1 MIKRILLLASVTL
14 LAACSSGGSSSTPGT
29 TPGTTDP
36 TDPTPPSGDGARAGA
51 YIGDFGSGN
60 GVYVLAADNSIS
72 GLALNAD
79 GTAQSLFGNL
89 GAGSTFTGD
98 LRSHYHTGSTPAG
111 QGIFSAGEPGA
122 NAPTPAATS
131 FNLNIVDGQTIE
143 SLSGSAVNLTAA
155 GDGALSA
162 ATPTGVA
169 GSWSGRHQFCG
180 ADLTQCSNLLTEIT
194 FSGTTVTG
202 RTVIVSA
209 AGEET
214 FPNAI
219 AGSIAAVNGDVS
231 TLTFT
236 WNNNTYNGSI
246 AFLPNSTT
254 QLVFLGETTAA
265 GVGNATIASLLTR

>member
-1 MIKRILLLASVTL
+1 MIKRMLLLASVTL
-14 LAACSSGGSSSTPGT
+14 LAACSGGGSSSTPGT
-29 TPGTTDP
+29 T
-36 TDPTPPSGDGARAGA
+36 DPTPPTGDGTRAGA

-60 GVYVLAADNSIS
+60 GVYVLAADNSLS

-79 GTAQSLFGNL
+79 GSAQSLFGNL

-98 LRSHYHTGSTPAG
+98 LRSHYHTSSTPAG

-143 SLSGSAVNLTAA
+143 SLSGAAVNLTAA

-162 ATPTGVA
+162 ATPTAVA

-194 FSGTTVTG
+194 FAGTTVTG
-202 RTVIVSA
+202 RTVILSST
-209 AGEET
+209 GEES

-219 AGSIAAVNGDVS
+219 SGSIAAVNGDVS

-265 GVGNATIASLLTR
+265 GAGNATIASLLTR

>member
-1 MIKRILLLASVTL
+1 MIKQILLLAGVTL
-14 LAACSSGGSSSTPGT
+14 LSACSGGGSSSTPT
-29 TPGTTDP
+29 TPV
-36 TDPTPPSGDGARAGA
+36 TPPAGDGTRAGA

-72 GLALNAD
+72 GLALNAN

-89 GAGSTFTGD
+89 GTGSTFTGS
-98 LRSHYHTGSTPAG
+98 LRSHYHTSSTPAD
-111 QGIFSAGEPGA
+111 QGIFSAGEAGA
-122 NAPTPAATS
+122 NAPTPAPTT

-143 SLSGSAVNLTAA
+143 NLSGSAVNLTAA

-162 ATPTGVA
+162 ATPAGVA
-169 GSWSGRHQFCG
+169 GSWTGRHQFCG
-180 ADLTQCSNLLTEIT
+180 TDLTQCSVLLTEIT
-194 FSGTTVTG
+194 FAGTAVSG
-202 RTVIVSA
+202 RTVILSST
-209 AGEET
+209 GDET

-219 AGSIAAVNGDVS
+219 TGSIAAVNDDVS

-265 GVGNATIASLLTR
+265 GAGNATIASLLTR

>member
-1 MIKRILLLASVTL
+1 MIKSILLLASVTL
-14 LAACSSGGSSSTPGT
+14 LAACSSGGSGSN
-29 TPGTTDP
+29 PGTTDP
-36 TDPTPPSGDGARAGA
+36 APPSGNGARAGA

-72 GLALNAD
+72 GLALNAN
-79 GTAQSLFGNL
+79 GSAQSLFGNL
-89 GAGSTFTGD
+89 GAGSTFTGN
-98 LRSHYHTGSTPAG
+98 LNSHFHTSSAIAD
-111 QGIFSAGEPGA
+111 QGIFGPGEPTTG
-122 NAPTPAATS
+122 APTIE

-162 ATPTGVA
+162 ATPAGVA
-169 GSWSGRHQFCG
+169 GSWSGSHQFCVS
-180 ADLTQCSNLLTEIT
+180 DLTQCSNLLTEIT

-202 RTVIVSA
+202 RTVVISST
-209 AGEET
+209 GEET
-214 FPNAI
+214 FPNQI
-219 AGSIAAVNGDVS
+219 DGSIAAVNDDVS

-254 QLVFLGETTAA
+254 QLVFLGETTASGA
-265 GVGNATIASLLTR
+265 NNVTIASLLTR